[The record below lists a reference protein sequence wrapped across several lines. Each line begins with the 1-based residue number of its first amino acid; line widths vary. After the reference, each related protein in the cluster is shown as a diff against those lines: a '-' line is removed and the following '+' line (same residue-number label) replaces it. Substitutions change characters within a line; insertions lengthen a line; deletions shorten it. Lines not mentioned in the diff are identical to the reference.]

1 MRSGNP
7 TLSENTFKGFEYEFP
22 AHASVMTLNGT
33 VNKTFLLL
41 FLCLFAASLSWSRD
55 IAYYLATKGFILL
68 LSLAAFLLAIMTV
81 VKKHWSPI
89 TAPLYALVEGS
100 LIGAISSLVERAFP
114 GIVMN
119 AVLLTFATLAALLL
133 AYKSRLIRATENFKL
148 GVASATGAV
157 ALVYVASMVMG
168 FFGKKMPYLHDATPL
183 GIGIS
188 VAIVIIAALNLVL
201 DFDFIEKGVEQQA
214 PKHMEWYGAFG
225 LLVTLIW
232 LYMEILRLLLKLRKR

>member
-1 MRSGNP
+1 MNAEEIKYRRKKARSGNP
-7 TLSENTFKGFEYEFP
+7 TLSENTFKGFESEFP
-22 AHASVMTLNGT
+22 SHASVMTLNST

-157 ALVYVASMVMG
+157 ALVYIASMVMG

-214 PKHMEWYGAFG
+214 PNTWSGMELSDFW
-225 LLVTLIW
+225 
-232 LYMEILRLLLKLRKR
+232 